1 MWTVGVVRS
10 VLAPE
15 TGSVGR
21 LRTLHRHHAENFR
34 SDSSFKRRSC
44 AECWDRFVADA
55 ERCSYPGA

>member
-1 MWTVGVVRS
+1 MEGGVVRS

-21 LRTLHRHHAENFR
+21 LAPLHRHHAEKFR

-44 AECWDRFVADA
+44 AEFADRFVADA
-55 ERCSYPGA
+55 ERCSYPCA